1 VVVGLRFVKVFSAA
15 CLAGSV
21 CLVSLLALLLTRGNA
36 PFSATFPYVA
46 LLGAAVGGLIYLGV
60 DALLTFGRR
69 EGSSGLVLVR
79 DKSGRVVSLKGV
91 EGAVVRRRVEVGGLK
106 LLRGVGALRA
116 LKVAIVAAVLLEGY
130 LVVAVVFGTLTP
142 FMVVPSTSMAP
153 TLNVGDLIVV
163 RGVDATTIA
172 PGDIIVFNV
181 PPPYNSYT
189 PSPVVHRVVDVRIEN
204 GKLAFVTKGD
214 NLPFPDG
221 WLVPAENVIGVCVGR
236 LPYLGYPTLFLRT
249 PYGIAAVAAI
259 IMLLLFLP
267 RRRKGGAGG
276 GEVR

>member
-1 VVVGLRFVKVFSAA
+1 MGFVKVFSAA

-21 CLVSLLALLLTRGNA
+21 CLVSLLALLLVRGNV
-36 PFSATFPYVA
+36 PFSAAFTYVA
-46 LLGAAVGGLIYLGV
+46 VLGSAAGGMLYLGV

-69 EGSSGLVLVR
+69 GGSSGLVLVR
-79 DKSGRVVSLKGV
+79 DKSGRVVSLKGG
-91 EGAVVRRRVEVGGLK
+91 EGAVVRRRVKGGGLK

-116 LKVAIVAAVLLEGY
+116 LKAAVVAAAILEGY
-130 LVVAVVFGTLTP
+130 LVVALVFGTLTP

-163 RGVDATTIA
+163 RGADATSIE

-214 NLPFPDG
+214 NMPSPDG
-221 WLVPAENVIGVCVGR
+221 WLVPAENVLGACVGR
-236 LPYLGYPTLFLRT
+236 LPYLGYPALFLRT

-267 RRRKGGAGG
+267 RRRKGGASGV
-276 GEVR
+276 EVR